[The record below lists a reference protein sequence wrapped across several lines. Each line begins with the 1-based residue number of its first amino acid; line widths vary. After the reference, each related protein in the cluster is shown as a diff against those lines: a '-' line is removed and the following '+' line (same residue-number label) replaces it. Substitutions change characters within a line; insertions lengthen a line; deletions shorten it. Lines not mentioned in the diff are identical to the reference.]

1 MVNHERPTTLS
12 SIGPYLANQRHV
24 KLQSP
29 RHLLVKM
36 NFHHNIFTES
46 SQLKCRLLV
55 MAILSRIQSSMTHIN
70 FFIIIVV
77 KEEQLVSQPV
87 SISSLK
93 YEKISVMGNCT
104 QKCFVAAEGV
114 LDMAIGE
121 HISDWKSLL

>member
-1 MVNHERPTTLS
+1 MVNRERPTTLS
-12 SIGPYLANQRHV
+12 SRGAYLANNHV

-77 KEEQLVSQPV
+77 KEEQLASQPV
-87 SISSLK
+87 SIS
-93 YEKISVMGNCT
+93 
-104 QKCFVAAEGV
+104 
-114 LDMAIGE
+114 
-121 HISDWKSLL
+121 

>member
-1 MVNHERPTTLS
+1 MVNRERPITLS
-12 SIGPYLANQRHV
+12 SRGAYLANQRHV

-46 SQLKCRLLV
+46 SQLKCRLLI

-77 KEEQLVSQPV
+77 KEEQLASQPV
-87 SISSLK
+87 GIS
-93 YEKISVMGNCT
+93 
-104 QKCFVAAEGV
+104 
-114 LDMAIGE
+114 
-121 HISDWKSLL
+121 

>member
-1 MVNHERPTTLS
+1 MVNRERPTTLS
-12 SIGPYLANQRHV
+12 SRGAYLANQRHV

-70 FFIIIVV
+70 FFYNYCSQRGTVGV
-77 KEEQLVSQPV
+77 PASWYLLVSLHRNMKKFQ
-87 SISSLK
+87 SWETALK
-93 YEKISVMGNCT
+93 STSWQRKEY
-104 QKCFVAAEGV
+104 
-114 LDMAIGE
+114 
-121 HISDWKSLL
+121 

>member
-1 MVNHERPTTLS
+1 
-12 SIGPYLANQRHV
+12 
-24 KLQSP
+24 
-29 RHLLVKM
+29 
-36 NFHHNIFTES
+36 
-46 SQLKCRLLV
+46 
-55 MAILSRIQSSMTHIN
+55 MTHIN

-93 YEKISVMGNCT
+93 YEKISVVGNCT

-121 HISDWKSLL
+121 HISDWKKSLIMTERTKH

>member
-1 MVNHERPTTLS
+1 MVNRERPTTLS
-12 SIGPYLANQRHV
+12 SRGAYLANQRHV

-29 RHLLVKM
+29 RYLLVKM

-77 KEEQLVSQPV
+77 KEEQLASQPV
-87 SISSLK
+87 GIS
-93 YEKISVMGNCT
+93 
-104 QKCFVAAEGV
+104 
-114 LDMAIGE
+114 
-121 HISDWKSLL
+121 